1 VNIHLTSDQLP
12 REKLLRDGPEV
23 LSDVEL
29 LAIFLGTGT
38 RGQSVL
44 ALAGQLIEQF
54 GDLRGL
60 LDADAER
67 VTAVSGMGP
76 AKYASLRASQELS
89 VRYMQSAAKQRDV
102 IIDPNMTRR
111 YLCAKLRHQEREVFA
126 CLYLDN
132 QHRLI
137 SYEELFYGT
146 IDGASI
152 HPREVVKRVLY
163 HNAAAAIFAHN
174 HPSGV
179 AEPSSADKRI
189 TERLQSALMLID
201 VRVLDHMVVGDVEV
215 VSFAERGLL

>member
-54 GDLRGL
+54 GDLRRL
-60 LDADAER
+60 LDADAEG
-67 VTAVSGMGP
+67 VPAVSGMGP
-76 AKYASLRASQELS
+76 AKYAALRASQELS
-89 VRYMQSAAKQRDV
+89 IRCMQSAAKQRDV
-102 IIDPNMTRR
+102 ITDPNMTRR
-111 YLCAKLRHQEREVFA
+111 YLYAKLRHQEREVFS

-152 HPREVVKRVLY
+152 HPREVVKRVFY
-163 HNAAAAIFAHN
+163 HKCC
-174 HPSGV
+174 
-179 AEPSSADKRI
+179 SSDFRP
-189 TERLQSALMLID
+189 
-201 VRVLDHMVVGDVEV
+201 
-215 VSFAERGLL
+215 

>member
-137 SYEELFYGT
+137 SYENCSTGPLTVPAF
-146 IDGASI
+146 I
-152 HPREVVKRVLY
+152 P
-163 HNAAAAIFAHN
+163 
-174 HPSGV
+174 
-179 AEPSSADKRI
+179 
-189 TERLQSALMLID
+189 ERLSKGCFITMPQL
-201 VRVLDHMVVGDVEV
+201 
-215 VSFAERGLL
+215 